1 MIKVDI
7 KKSVNVN
14 ELERVLE
21 EEGILYDE
29 VINCVKEN
37 GDGVYEIKIGCR
49 GGLDGVEK
57 NDEYMSFDELVE
69 CVIDEEWSEEDIE
82 DLKEFYGV
90 IECDNDCFVMIGY
103 FEESVSYFVS
113 VKN

>member
-7 KKSVNVN
+7 KKSVNIN

-29 VINCVKEN
+29 VIDFVREN
-37 GDGVYEIKIGCR
+37 GNGVYEIKIGCR
-49 GGLDGVEK
+49 GGFDGVEK

-69 CVIDEEWSEEDIE
+69 SVVDEDWSEDDI
-82 DLKEFYGV
+82 DYLNEFYGV
-90 IECDNDCFVMIGY
+90 LECDNDCFVVVGY
-103 FEESVSYFVS
+103 FEESISYFVS